1 MRRMRSALPSANIR
15 SIGPGDTE
23 RSSDCRHRNVR
34 ESRLNFLSINLRGES
49 ASWGG
54 SHVWVWRSLCAAT
67 KSARASERLDAHDAR
82 PNGLRSAS
90 QTFRMD
96 GRPSGSDQPFKA
108 GLGRKE
114 SNRKRKLSPR
124 KLCHRRGSPHPIGP
138 TSVQF
143 NGWL

>member
-34 ESRLNFLSINLRGES
+34 VSRLNFLSINLRGES

-96 GRPSGSDQPFKA
+96 GRQLGSYVLSRPFPRGRISPDKSVFRQL
-108 GLGRKE
+108 GLISE
-114 SNRKRKLSPR
+114 TVNRTEIRYVRNAIAKY
-124 KLCHRRGSPHPIGP
+124 
-138 TSVQF
+138 Q
-143 NGWL
+143 